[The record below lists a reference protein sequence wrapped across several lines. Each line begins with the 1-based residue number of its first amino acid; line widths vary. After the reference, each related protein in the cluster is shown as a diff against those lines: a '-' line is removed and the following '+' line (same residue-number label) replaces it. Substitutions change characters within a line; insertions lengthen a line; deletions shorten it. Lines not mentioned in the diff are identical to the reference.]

1 MNNPLQT
8 AEHCVRVAQIIAV
21 AMILAVVVFGIVGVV
36 VSGQFPGANV
46 EEQEQIISL
55 VMAAASLPELLAF
68 FFVPQMVT
76 EELLQRSRH
85 MRTSTVSEEFMSYQ
99 AKFFQTV
106 VQFALLEGA
115 SLMNIVAYI
124 IEKNWWSLG
133 ISGAFVLIMLTNFPT
148 RTRFDHYAETQQTFL

>member
-1 MNNPLQT
+1 MGNSLQT
-8 AEHCVRVAQIIAV
+8 TEQFVRVAQIIAV
-21 AMILAVVVFGIVGVV
+21 AMIVAVVVFGIVGVV
-36 VSGQFPGANV
+36 VSGKFSGAKV

-68 FFVPQMVT
+68 FFVPQLVT
-76 EELLQRSRH
+76 EERLKRVGH
-85 MRTSTVSEEFMSYQ
+85 VRTSNVLEEFKPYQ
-99 AKFFQTV
+99 TKLSQTV

-124 IEKNWWSLG
+124 MEKNWWSLG